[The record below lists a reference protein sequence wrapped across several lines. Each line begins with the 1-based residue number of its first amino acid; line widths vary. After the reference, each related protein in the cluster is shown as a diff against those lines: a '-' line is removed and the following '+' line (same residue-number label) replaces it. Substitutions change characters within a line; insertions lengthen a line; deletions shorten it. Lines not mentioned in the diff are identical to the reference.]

1 MLGSNITDQLLN
13 QHGLTYTGTAEQTDL
28 TTFCIGSQQID
39 NLDTGL
45 QHLYYRTLLFEGRWI
60 SVDDPMLLSFQ
71 GFSTVDGLSQYV
83 EQSTQC
89 LITYRHL
96 NSFSGSNDIH
106 ILAKSFTGTQ
116 HDAANGIVANML
128 CHFHDQTLAFTVY
141 FQGIL
146 DKGKIIVLELYVYN
160 RSHDLDDLTMIFF
173 LYVTQLFRTSFL
185 AFFFFF

>member
-1 MLGSNITDQLLN
+1 MLGSNITNQLLN
-13 QHGLTYTGTAEQTDL
+13 QHSLADTGTTEQTDL
-28 TTFCIGSQQID
+28 TTLCIGCQQID
-39 NLDTGL
+39 NFNTGL

-60 SVDDPMLLSFQ
+60 SVDNPMFLSFQ

-83 EQSTQC
+83 EQSAQC

-146 DKGKIIVLELYVYN
+146 DKRKIIVLELYVYN

-173 LYVTQLFRTSFL
+173 LYVIQLFRTSFL

>member
-1 MLGSNITDQLLN
+1 MLGSNITNQLLN

-60 SVDDPMLLSFQ
+60 SVDNPMFLSFQ

-106 ILAKSFTGTQ
+106 ILAKSFTGT
-116 HDAANGIVANML
+116 
-128 CHFHDQTLAFTVY
+128 
-141 FQGIL
+141 
-146 DKGKIIVLELYVYN
+146 
-160 RSHDLDDLTMIFF
+160 
-173 LYVTQLFRTSFL
+173 
-185 AFFFFF
+185 